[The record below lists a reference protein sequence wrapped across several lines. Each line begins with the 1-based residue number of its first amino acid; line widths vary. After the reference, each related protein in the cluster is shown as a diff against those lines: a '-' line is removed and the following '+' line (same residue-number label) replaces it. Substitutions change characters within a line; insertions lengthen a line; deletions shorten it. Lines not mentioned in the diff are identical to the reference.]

1 MCVCVCVFVKVGV
14 VVCVLTVESVLVCVC
29 VCLWKWVARG
39 TEGRRDGEGAS
50 EKSGEGP
57 AVCDL
62 RRQTVVEVEKQT
74 HSQSMGMCAYSMSEE
89 TL

>member
-1 MCVCVCVFVKVGV
+1 MCVFSRSNQCMCVCVCV
-14 VVCVLTVESVLVCVC
+14 CESG
-29 VCLWKWVARG
+29 WR
-39 TEGRRDGEGAS
+39 EGRRDGEGAS

-57 AVCDL
+57 ALCDL

-74 HSQSMGMCAYSMSEE
+74 HSQSMGMCAHSMSEE